1 MIKPHVTD
9 LLTYRWRYR
18 IGYSLVI
25 VVLIGILI
33 FIGLNMPGGISPS
46 EMESAVISD
55 NLKLTSLTTSNYP
68 YHLLQHLSLK
78 FFGLSILSIKLPS
91 IIIATLSIIGVTILL
106 RRWYRR
112 NVGIL
117 AALIAITTGQFIF
130 IAQNGTPDIMNLF
143 WPVCL
148 ITTASL
154 IINEGSKNKKIFA
167 VIFCIFAALSL
178 YTPLSIYTLIA
189 ILAATL
195 LHPHLRFHLRNIGK
209 VKTAIGL
216 AIFFIIASPVIYH
229 VIQNPS
235 FITTLCGI
243 PKTLPNIGT
252 NLSTLANEYLGFAN
266 PGGKLYMTP
275 VFELGSALLILIGLY
290 QTIKTRATAKSYI
303 INLSIICL
311 LPVAILNPELMTITL
326 LPLIILLAAG
336 LRRILSH
343 WYQLFPLN
351 PYARIGGLVPIVLL
365 VSVLVISGINRYIF
379 TYQYDPGITVNFS
392 NDLNLI
398 PKDTKKIVVS
408 NTEYDFYKVLA
419 KHNKDIEVTT
429 TFSGDSFL
437 ATKLAKNNNRNY
449 TIDKIITNC
458 NQNNSDRFYLYKKIA
473 N

>member
-1 MIKPHVTD
+1 MIKTHVTD

-18 IGYSLVI
+18 IGYTLVI
-25 VVLIGILI
+25 LVLVGILI

-55 NLKLTSLTTSNYP
+55 NLKLTSVTTSNYP

-91 IIIATLSIIGVTILL
+91 IIIATLSIIGIAVLL
-106 RRWYRR
+106 RRWFRP

-154 IINEGSKNKKIFA
+154 IINEQSKNKKIYA
-167 VIFCIFAALSL
+167 VIFCIIAALSL

-189 ILAATL
+189 ILAATI
-195 LHPHLRFHLRNIGK
+195 LHPHLRFHLRNIGR

-216 AIFFIIASPVIYH
+216 AIFLILSSPVILH
-229 VIQNPS
+229 VIENPS
-235 FITTLCGI
+235 FIMTLCGI
-243 PKTLPNIGT
+243 PKTLPNIGE
-252 NLSTLANEYLGFAN
+252 NISILATEYLGFAQ

-275 VFELGSALLILIGLY
+275 VFELGSAILILVGLY
-290 QTIKTRATAKSYI
+290 QTFKTRATAKSYI

-311 LPVAILNPELMTITL
+311 LPVAILNPSLMTVTL

-336 LRRILSH
+336 LRRTLTH

-351 PYARIGGLVPIVLL
+351 PYARIGGLIPIVLL

-379 TYQYDPGITVNFS
+379 TYQYDPEITVNFS

-398 PKDTKKIVVS
+398 PKDTKKLVVAKS
-408 NTEYDFYKVLA
+408 EYDFYKVLA
-419 KHNKDIEVTT
+419 RHNKSIEVSTD
-429 TFSGDSFL
+429 FAGDSFI
-437 ATKLAKNNNRNY
+437 ATKLAKTKNASY
-449 TIDKIITNC
+449 TIEKIITNC
-458 NQNNSDRFYLYKKIA
+458 NKNDSDRFYLYKKIA